1 MKEYI
6 DEEHNNKY
14 FKELFKSATQGYELS
29 MRWLVCCVQVR
40 QNYVVYI

>member
-14 FKELFKSATQGYELS
+14 FIELFKSATQGYEL
-29 MRWLVCCVQVR
+29 RWLVCCVQVR
-40 QNYVVYI
+40 QNYVVDI